1 MTAGTGDNPYQD
13 DHGNKDA
20 SIANTKGIGTM
31 TPAHPTSGE
40 THKVSGGPFLI
51 GDTMTGG
58 YGKGPDILHDCTIA
72 VDKGEI
78 AVIVGPNGAGKSTAM
93 KAVFGML
100 DVRAGAVRLDG
111 EDITK
116 LSPQDRVIKGM
127 GFVPQTQNIFTSMTV
142 EENLE
147 MGAFIRRD
155 DISQTMEQVY
165 DLFPILRDKRNQ
177 AAGELSGGQRQ
188 QVAVGRAL
196 MTQPKVLMLDE
207 PTAGVSP
214 IVMDE
219 LFDRIIEVSRTGLPI
234 LMVEQNARQALEIA
248 DKGYVLV
255 QGRNAYSGT
264 GKELLADPEV
274 RKSFLGG

>member
-1 MTAGTGDNPYQD
+1 MSNPYHD
-13 DHGNKDA
+13 DRGNKDA
-20 SIANTKGIGTM
+20 SITRRGGA
-31 TPAHPTSGE
+31 GE
-40 THKVSGGPFLI
+40 IPYRKGGPAVKSEAKSAFLI
-51 GDTMTGG
+51 GETMTGG
-58 YGKGPDILHDCTIA
+58 YGKGPDILHECTIA
-72 VDKGEI
+72 VDPGEI

-100 DVRAGAVRLDG
+100 DLRSGHVLLDG
-111 EDITK
+111 EDISALT
-116 LSPQDRVIKGM
+116 PQDRVAKGM
-127 GFVPQTQNIFTSMTV
+127 GFVPQTNNIFTSMSV

-155 DISQTMEQVY
+155 DFRDTMAQVY
-165 DLFPILRDKRNQ
+165 DLFPILKEKRLQ

-196 MTQPKVLMLDE
+196 MTKPKVLMLDE

-219 LFDRIIEVSRTGLPI
+219 LFDRIIEVSRTGIPI

-255 QGRNAYSGT
+255 QGRNAHTGT
-264 GKELLADPEV
+264 GKDLLADDEV
-274 RKSFLGG
+274 RRSFLGG